1 MRKKRVWLINLRK
14 ERNLSLE
21 KMHFLSGISYGTLS
35 KIERGIVKEISLKTI
50 RKLSCFFKI
59 TENELLNFENNYKE
73 SKNNF
78 GEKILFKTDLKEKPQ
93 KIFFIGKNKY
103 KRISKIKNME
113 ILFYLKQVLK
123 GREING

>member
-1 MRKKRVWLINLRK
+1 MWLINLRK

-35 KIERGIVKEISLKTI
+35 KIERGVVKEISLKTI
-50 RKLSCFFKI
+50 KKLSCFLNL
-59 TENELLNFENNYKE
+59 TENELLKFENDYKE

-78 GEKILFKTDLKEKPQ
+78 GEKILFKTDRKEKPK

-103 KRISKIKNME
+103 KRISKIKKCGDTF
-113 ILFYLKQVLK
+113 LFEASFEGK
-123 GREING
+123 ED

>member
-50 RKLSCFFKI
+50 RKLSYFFKI

-78 GEKILFKTDLKEKPQ
+78 GEKILFKTDLKEKPK

-103 KRISKIKNME
+103 KRISKIKKYGD
-113 ILFYLKQVLK
+113 IFLFEASFEGK
-123 GREING
+123 ED

>member
-59 TENELLNFENNYKE
+59 TENELLKFENDYKE

-78 GEKILFKTDLKEKPQ
+78 GEKILFKTDRKEKPK

-103 KRISKIKNME
+103 IRISKIKKCGDTF
-113 ILFYLKQVLK
+113 LFEASFEGKE
-123 GREING
+123 G